1 MVSERRFSLAWA
13 CIGIGMAI
21 RVVQY
26 FANRSL
32 WYDEALLA
40 RNIVG
45 RSFSGL
51 LLPLDRSGAPLGFLM
66 VEKMSVIV
74 FGANEW
80 ALRLIPFLGS
90 IVPIVLLYSLANTSV
105 SETAGPIAVRLF
117 AFGEPL
123 IYYAAAVKQYS
134 TDVTF
139 TIMVVLLTLAVAERD
154 DLSPA
159 WLGGYG
165 LAGAIAVWFSHPAV
179 FVLAA
184 CGLTLAWMWRGS
196 RR

>member
-1 MVSERRFSLAWA
+1 M
-13 CIGIGMAI
+13 
-21 RVVQY
+21 
-26 FANRSL
+26 
-32 WYDEALLA
+32 
-40 RNIVG
+40 
-45 RSFSGL
+45 
-51 LLPLDRSGAPLGFLM
+51 
-66 VEKMSVIV
+66 
-74 FGANEW
+74 
-80 ALRLIPFLGS
+80 
-90 IVPIVLLYSLANTSV
+90 
-105 SETAGPIAVRLF
+105 PIAVGLF

-123 IYYAAAVKQYS
+123 IHYASEVKQYS

-139 TIMVVLLTLAVAERD
+139 TIMVVLLTLAIAERD

-196 RR
+196 RQKFVWLGIIAAVWLSNIAVVYLPSSRRR